1 MILWPLYTPHA
12 HQSVEASLLLR
23 HINEDGKK
31 GEDGEGDNDGE
42 VGDGN
47 GHRSRVRRLGGG
59 QE

>member
-1 MILWPLYTPHA
+1 M
-12 HQSVEASLLLR
+12 LR

-31 GEDGEGDNDGE
+31 GKDGEGDNDGE

-59 QE
+59 QK